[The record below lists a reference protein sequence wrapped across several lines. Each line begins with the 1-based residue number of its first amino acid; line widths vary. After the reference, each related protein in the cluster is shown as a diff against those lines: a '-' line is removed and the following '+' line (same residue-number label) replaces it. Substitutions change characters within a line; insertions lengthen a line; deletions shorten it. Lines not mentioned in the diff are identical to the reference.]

1 MSVIK
6 LLINKIAPEKQNIK
20 NSAQQ
25 NATLKQSQDMLKH
38 AIEDLDRF
46 TKEEIPA
53 QKAQQ
58 EELIAN
64 FEKLSQIAKSLSK
77 K

>member
-1 MSVIK
+1 
-6 LLINKIAPEKQNIK
+6 
-20 NSAQQ
+20 
-25 NATLKQSQDMLKH
+25 MLKH

-46 TKEEIPA
+46 TREEIPA

-64 FEKLSQIAKSLSK
+64 FEKLAQIAKSLSK